1 MIYDDV
7 CTSIESDKFICIRHF
22 IGRPVRNITVFIE
35 QMKVRP
41 FYCFQIIL
49 LLRGCKM
56 IITYFNNIMCLFQ
69 NLKTKVKELE
79 EEKQEMLTAYN
90 AVQTSQELAASKL
103 QVQIKQTKP

>member
-1 MIYDDV
+1 MHKSRVKLIYIMIYDDV

-22 IGRPVRNITVFIE
+22 IGTPVRNITVFIE

-56 IITYFNNIMCLFQ
+56 IITYFDNI
-69 NLKTKVKELE
+69 N
-79 EEKQEMLTAYN
+79 
-90 AVQTSQELAASKL
+90 
-103 QVQIKQTKP
+103 